1 MNKKKLTIS
10 IVIGIALLATAV
22 ITVNSMLYGNIDG
35 VWGLVDDGTM
45 VPMTT
50 STGATCLR
58 YADGISGA
66 TPNPDYF
73 SAGVPEIAISFGTP
87 AVQRTKTTNWNQV
100 RYGSQDW
107 RYYTCGD
114 SESLIRFRAQ
124 SGLAFNGVDAST
136 IKREAGNM
144 VPFPLGKL
152 CHVNKSIYADNDLE
166 MTYVDLTI
174 SGVECG
180 DNGTLVKDK
189 AGNPLPGNPTSIDID
204 LSFLVHL
211 DETPNRTPCKYPS
224 TDECADAIIPGQTEG
239 DNFFCKYV
247 NNGIEEVK
255 EYTISIIGFTLARLN
270 PFPTPTRTPPGFIA
284 TNTPLPTNT
293 PTPGGP
299 TPTGPVPTPTP
310 AYAFCEDAV
319 YNRSVPMPGL
329 FISQEYST
337 NCACVWAVVTEYEPL
352 VVEMNFF
359 EASAGEQSIVLRWQ
373 TAFETDNI
381 GFNVYRSETLIREDA
396 VQLNQ
401 ELIASL
407 VPPGST
413 FGADYEFIDNS
424 ALPYTTY
431 FYWIEDVDVNGTI
444 TTHGPVRAEWV
455 D

>member
-22 ITVNSMLYGNIDG
+22 IAVNSMLYGNIDAE
-35 VWGLVDDGTM
+35 WGLVDVTKL
-45 VPMTT
+45 PTQT
-50 STGATCLR
+50 LTLGAQCLR
-58 YADGISGA
+58 YADGPIGTKA
-66 TPNPDYF
+66 NPNIFNYDARL
-73 SAGVPEIAISFGTP
+73 STGQP
-87 AVQRTKTTNWNQV
+87 AVQGTITTNWNQI
-100 RYGSQDW
+100 RYG
-107 RYYTCGD
+107 RKYYYGGCG
-114 SESLIRFRAQ
+114 SLDISTFEEQ
-124 SGLAFNGVDAST
+124 SGLAFNGIDAANP
-136 IKREAGNM
+136 KREAGNM

-152 CHVNKSIYADNDLE
+152 CHINNPVYTNNDLE
-166 MTYVDLTI
+166 MTYADITI
-174 SGVECG
+174 SNVECG

-189 AGNPLPGNPTSIDID
+189 AGNPLPGNPTSID
-204 LSFLVHL
+204 LEYRFRVQF
-211 DETPNRTPCKYPS
+211 DETYNQKPCKYPS
-224 TDECADAIIPGQTEG
+224 IDDCADAIIPGQAEG
-239 DNFFCKYV
+239 EHFFCKYV
-247 NNGIEEVK
+247 ENGVEEVK
-255 EYTISIIGFTLARLN
+255 EYTVAIIGFTFARLN
-270 PFPTPTRTPPGFIA
+270 PLPTPTRTPPGFIA

-310 AYAFCEDAV
+310 AYAYCEDAV
-319 YNRSVPMPGL
+319 YDLSVPMPGI
-329 FISQEYST
+329 FISQENNI

-396 VQLNQ
+396 IQLNQ